1 LRGWGVG
8 SVDERH
14 FCDYCDNSGWQCC
27 DERGGGDE
35 EDGED
40 EEQTPPTKRGDEGR
54 EETEDSEATKS

>member
-35 EDGED
+35 EDE
-40 EEQTPPTKRGDEGR
+40 EEQTPPPRGATRVGRRLRIAKRR
-54 EETEDSEATKS
+54 KS